1 MLKKESQQE
10 SGKLIDRYDELTAG
24 TMTEKKMKEIKQQQK
39 NLKRDR
45 ELKNVKKQKYSQSHE
60 KIIKSTDFKDGKSPI
75 L

>member
-24 TMTEKKMKEIKQQQK
+24 TMTEKKMKELKQKQK

-45 ELKNVKKQKYSQSHE
+45 ELKNVKNQKYS
-60 KIIKSTDFKDGKSPI
+60 
-75 L
+75 